1 MAVRLIERDER
12 GTTAY
17 ALANGTARIGRDRDN
32 DIVIAG
38 DHVSRHHAEI
48 VFENERYVLRDL
60 GSKNGTFVNGT
71 RVTAP
76 HVLRD
81 SDMITLAGH
90 PAPALVFEMTG
101 ETVTVAPEGGGI
113 WIDTRTAEVW
123 VRGAKVEVTAKQ
135 FLALALLY
143 GRGGALVTKEELAR
157 GVWPEFEGAVS
168 DHSIE
173 QLVSRLRARLE
184 ANPEQPRHLITVRGL
199 GYRLALF

>member
-12 GTTAY
+12 GTTAH
-17 ALANGTARIGRDRDN
+17 ALANGTARIGRDREN

-48 VFENERYVLRDL
+48 AFENERYVLRDL

-71 RVTAP
+71 RLTTP
-76 HVLRD
+76 YPLRD
-81 SDMITLAGH
+81 SDVITLAGH
-90 PAPALVFEMTG
+90 LAPALVFEMTG

-135 FLALALLY
+135 YLALALLY